1 MLKLLILFSIGL
13 FHGSIVIAQSNVDVP
28 SLSPTPVPSPTP
40 PTAQFNVNVPSI
52 DERNQGDRVYLVHS
66 NQIYQGT
73 VEGIAYEGDFV
84 VQFNDRT
91 IISDSKKL
99 YRTNGCLPRNYELQS
114 FCVNDNVQ
122 ITSNMLTTVDPL
134 LASTRFVGKILAIN
148 ANKQTVI
155 VEPSSQSMHDLM
167 AQTIIGTQVYNVRDI
182 KQYPE
187 W

>member
-28 SLSPTPVPSPTP
+28 S
-40 PTAQFNVNVPSI
+40 I
-52 DERNQGDRVYLVHS
+52 DERNQGDRVYFVRS
-66 NQIYQGT
+66 KQIYQGT
-73 VEGIAYEGDFV
+73 VEDMDYEGDIV
-84 VQFNDRT
+84 VRFNDRT
-91 IISDSKKL
+91 VTYDSQKL
-99 YRTNGCLPRNYELQS
+99 YRTDGCLPRNYELQS

-148 ANKQTVI
+148 ANTQTVI
-155 VEPSSQSMHDLM
+155 VEPSSQSMNDLT
-167 AQTIIGTQVYNVRDI
+167 AQVIIGTQVYNVRDI
-182 KQYPE
+182 KKYLE

>member
-13 FHGSIVIAQSNVDVP
+13 FHGSIVTAQS
-28 SLSPTPVPSPTP
+28 
-40 PTAQFNVNVPSI
+40 NVNVPSI
-52 DERNQGDRVYLVHS
+52 DEINQGDRVYLVHI
-66 NQIYQGT
+66 NGQIYQGT
-73 VEGIAYEGDFV
+73 AEDIDHEGDII
-84 VQFNDRT
+84 VQFNDHDRT
-91 IISDSKKL
+91 ITSDSKKL

-114 FCVNDNVQ
+114 FCVNDNVH
-122 ITSNMLTTVDPL
+122 ITSSILTTVDPL
-134 LASTRFVGKILAIN
+134 LASTRFVGKVLAIN

-155 VEPSSQSMHDLM
+155 VEPSSQSMHDLT